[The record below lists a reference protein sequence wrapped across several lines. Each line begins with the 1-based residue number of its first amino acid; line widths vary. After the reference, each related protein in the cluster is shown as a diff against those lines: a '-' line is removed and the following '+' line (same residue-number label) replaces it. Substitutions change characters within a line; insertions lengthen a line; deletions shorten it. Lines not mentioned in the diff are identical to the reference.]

1 MALAAAALAAL
12 IVVGCSSGDQT
23 VEGPVTVY
31 VSLPLT
37 GPRAADGNDA
47 ADGARL
53 ALEQAGG
60 LARGLEV
67 NAEILDDSSGAAA
80 WDPVLV
86 GRNARAATQD
96 STTAAYIGE
105 LDSEPT
111 RASAPITNE
120 AGIVQISPGAGG
132 ADLTG
137 TAAGYPDAPNR
148 YRPSGDATF
157 ARVVPADD
165 VVARAAVSLAAE
177 DALFARIVSDGS
189 LYGDLTAAEMTRAA
203 DSAGL
208 GLRPT
213 GKVDAVLYAG
223 GPDGVGEAAKAAAE
237 SGARIVVA
245 TDAVGP
251 AAVELPDAGDT
262 FVVAAALD
270 RRNLP
275 DPDFDG
281 AFRSEFGRDPGPYAA
296 YGYEA
301 MQLALAGIASA
312 EGEAEFRPAI
322 RDAVIGASREG
333 ADSVLGPFTIDEE
346 GDADLCAVQRYR
358 VTGSSVDP
366 AGASCAE

>member
-1 MALAAAALAAL
+1 MALAAAALTAL
-12 IVVGCSSGDQT
+12 IAVGCSSGDET

-60 LARGLEV
+60 RAGDLEV
-67 NAEILDDSSGAAA
+67 KAEILDDSSGAAA

-132 ADLTG
+132 VDLTG
-137 TAAGYPDAPNR
+137 TAAGYPDAPDR

-165 VVARAAVSLAAE
+165 VVARATVAVAAE
-177 DALFARIVSDGS
+177 DASLARIVSDGS
-189 LYGDLTAAEMTRAA
+189 LYGDLTAE
-203 DSAGL
+203 
-208 GLRPT
+208 
-213 GKVDAVLYAG
+213 
-223 GPDGVGEAAKAAAE
+223 
-237 SGARIVVA
+237 
-245 TDAVGP
+245 
-251 AAVELPDAGDT
+251 
-262 FVVAAALD
+262 
-270 RRNLP
+270 
-275 DPDFDG
+275 
-281 AFRSEFGRDPGPYAA
+281 
-296 YGYEA
+296 
-301 MQLALAGIASA
+301 
-312 EGEAEFRPAI
+312 
-322 RDAVIGASREG
+322 
-333 ADSVLGPFTIDEE
+333 
-346 GDADLCAVQRYR
+346 
-358 VTGSSVDP
+358 
-366 AGASCAE
+366 